1 MYKQLACNLSEKRLL
16 RLIHNKLYSYLQ
28 QSNILTSTQHGF
40 RPLHSTVTALL
51 KMTNQWYQNMDEG
64 LMNGAVFL
72 DLKKAFDTVDHDIL
86 LSKLHLYGVKGK
98 AYDWFKSYL
107 SNRTQYCQ
115 VNSKLSGPRTT
126 ITGIPQRSILGP
138 LLFLIYINDLP
149 SSLENADCDMFAD
162 DTQIGV
168 AGKDPKSII
177 KTLNSDLTNISDWMA
192 ANKLSLNK
200 SKTEYMIIGSHQN
213 LKKWD
218 SNFRIEIG
226 NTPIKR
232 VSTTKSLGVHVMI
245 DETLSWHSQ
254 VDLITKKVNKSLYVL
269 RRLREFTDLKTLVT
283 AYKTL
288 VQPHFDYCSQ
298 VWGSLGITL
307 QNKLQRLQNRAVRI
321 ITKRG
326 YDYRSVDI
334 LNELQLPNLNV
345 RRHNQ
350 LCNIMYKVNS
360 NEVPDYLV
368 DLFTKTS
375 SSHGYETRQAEFNF
389 VPPKPNTN
397 FCKKSF
403 SYRGAVAGNK
413 LPDHLKRLDSYITF
427 KINLVSSNIV

>member
-1 MYKQLACNLSEKRLL
+1 ML
-16 RLIHNKLYSYLQ
+16 HNQLYSYLQ
-28 QSNILTSTQHGF
+28 QSNILTNTQHGF

-72 DLKKAFDTVDHDIL
+72 DLRKAFDTVDHDIL

-115 VNSKLSGPRTT
+115 VNSKLSGPRTM
-126 ITGIPQRSILGP
+126 ITGSILGP

-218 SNFRIEIG
+218 SDFRIEIG
-226 NTPIKR
+226 N
-232 VSTTKSLGVHVMI
+232 SL
-245 DETLSWHSQ
+245 LSE
-254 VDLITKKVNKSLYVL
+254 L
-269 RRLREFTDLKTLVT
+269 
-283 AYKTL
+283 A
-288 VQPHFDYCSQ
+288 P
-298 VWGSLGITL
+298 
-307 QNKLQRLQNRAVRI
+307 
-321 ITKRG
+321 
-326 YDYRSVDI
+326 
-334 LNELQLPNLNV
+334 LNHWV
-345 RRHNQ
+345 
-350 LCNIMYKVNS
+350 
-360 NEVPDYLV
+360 
-368 DLFTKTS
+368 
-375 SSHGYETRQAEFNF
+375 
-389 VPPKPNTN
+389 
-397 FCKKSF
+397 
-403 SYRGAVAGNK
+403 
-413 LPDHLKRLDSYITF
+413 
-427 KINLVSSNIV
+427 